1 MDNNHENKKINYFS
15 FITEDKSREIGK
27 IVSNAETKSELSDI
41 YLGMTNLMKNFNEE
55 YMKKL
60 SELELKDSMEL
71 DKLRKIK
78 ELLDM

>member
-1 MDNNHENKKINYFS
+1 MDNNNEKKICF
-15 FITEDKSREIGK
+15 FRFLTEDKSREISGLMNS
-27 IVSNAETKSELSDI
+27 IETKSDLNDM
-41 YLGMTNLMKNFNEE
+41 YLGMSNLMKNFNEE

-78 ELLDM
+78 ELLDN